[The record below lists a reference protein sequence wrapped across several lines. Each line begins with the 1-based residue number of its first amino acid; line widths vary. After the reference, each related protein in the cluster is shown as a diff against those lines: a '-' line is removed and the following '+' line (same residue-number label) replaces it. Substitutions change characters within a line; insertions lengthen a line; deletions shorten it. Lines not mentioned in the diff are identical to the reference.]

1 MNVRTRL
8 LVLLAAAA
16 VTLLSRSAPAQ
27 EWRGG
32 RARAEGIVKNEKG
45 EPIAGAK
52 VRLRWKQNTEGPDLT
67 TDKKGRWAILG
78 VAGGPWNI
86 DFEAPGYQTRQI
98 SAQLKEAE
106 RNPPIEIQLQPVPQ
120 AQPAQGG
127 QEVISVG
134 GKKVSKE
141 TGEAIERGNAALEA
155 KNYGEARQNY
165 LKALAELPDNT
176 ALLMRVAA
184 AAYAEG
190 KLDDAVQYARQ
201 AAEKDPQDP
210 TPWRMI
216 AEIELQRGNLD
227 AGQSA
232 LAKVPEEKIKDGQPY
247 LNMGIL
253 LLNKKKPAEAETV
266 LSKAVTI
273 QPDLA
278 DAYYMRGLAR
288 IQLKKKADAR
298 ADLEK
303 YLQLAPNGQEAKDAR
318 DILKTL

>member
-1 MNVRTRL
+1 MRSRL
-8 LVLLAAAA
+8 AWLAAVALLLAP
-16 VTLLSRSAPAQ
+16 LRSTAQ

-32 RARAEGIVKNEKG
+32 RARVEGIVKNEKG

-52 VRLRWKQNTEGPDLT
+52 VRMRWKQNTEGPDLT

-86 DFEAPGYQTRQI
+86 DFEAAGYQTRQI

-120 AQPAQGG
+120 QAQGG
-127 QEVISVG
+127 GGEVISVG

-141 TGEAIERGNAALEA
+141 TAEAIERGNAALEA
-155 KNYGEARQNY
+155 KKYSEAREAY
-165 LKALAELPDNT
+165 EKALVELPDNT
-176 ALLMRVAA
+176 AVMMRVAA

-190 KLDDAVQYARQ
+190 KADEAVKYARQ

-216 AEIELQRGNLD
+216 AEIELQRGNLA
-227 AGQSA
+227 AGQAA
-232 LAKVPEEKIKDGQPY
+232 LAKVPEDQIKDAQPY

-253 LLNKKKPAEAETV
+253 LLNKKKPAEAEAV
-266 LSKAVTI
+266 LSKAVGV

-288 IQLKKKADAR
+288 IQLKKKAEAR
-298 ADLEK
+298 ADIEK
-303 YLQLAPNGQEAKDAR
+303 YLQLAPDGPEAKDAR

>member
-1 MNVRTRL
+1 MKLPTRL
-8 LVLLAAAA
+8 ACLAAAYLA
-16 VTLLSRSAPAQ
+16 AAGSFPLAAQ

-32 RARAEGIVKNEKG
+32 RARVEGIVKNDKG
-45 EPIAGAK
+45 EPIVGAK
-52 VRLRWKQNTEGPDLT
+52 VRLRWKSNTEGPDLT

-78 VAGGPWNI
+78 IAGGSWNI

-120 AQPAQGG
+120 QAPGG
-127 QEVISVG
+127 GGEVISVG

-141 TGEAIERGNAALEA
+141 TAEAIEQGNAALEA
-155 KNYGEARQNY
+155 KKYAEARAAY
-165 LKALAELPDNT
+165 EKALTELPDNT
-176 ALLMRVAA
+176 AILMRIAA
-184 AAYAEG
+184 AAYADG
-190 KLDDAVQYARQ
+190 KPDDAVKFAKQ

-210 TPWRMI
+210 APWLMI

-227 AGQSA
+227 AGQAA
-232 LAKVPEEKIKDGQPY
+232 LAKVPEDKIKDGQPF

-253 LLNKKKPAEAETV
+253 LLNKKKPAEAETA
-266 LSKAVTI
+266 LSKAVAI

-288 IQLKKKADAR
+288 IQLKRKADAR

-303 YLQLAPNGQEAKDAR
+303 YLQLAPGGVEAKDAR